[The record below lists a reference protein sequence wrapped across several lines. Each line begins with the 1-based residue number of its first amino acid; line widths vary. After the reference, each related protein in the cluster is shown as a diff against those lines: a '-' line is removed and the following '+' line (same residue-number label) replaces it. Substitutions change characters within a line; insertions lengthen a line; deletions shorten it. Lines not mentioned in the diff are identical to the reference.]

1 MQQQHKIE
9 VRNDNFFV
17 RGYVVADDAGDSYDM
32 VFTGININRA
42 WKDDNTW
49 FGEYVGN
56 YALATLAGASNEA
69 AHAAGLAAAQTGRF
83 EPGTSEFQAAFDK
96 SVQRSKLSLQDLNF
110 KMPLNTIMQ
119 TQTTISVI

>member
-49 FGEYVGN
+49 FGEYVGG

-69 AHAAGLAAAQTGRF
+69 AHAAGLGRAQTGRF
-83 EPGTSEFQAAFDK
+83 EPG
-96 SVQRSKLSLQDLNF
+96 NG
-110 KMPLNTIMQ
+110 
-119 TQTTISVI
+119 

>member
-1 MQQQHKIE
+1 M
-9 VRNDNFFV
+9 VS
-17 RGYVVADDAGDSYDM
+17 DDAGDSYDM

-42 WKDDNTW
+42 WKADNTW

-83 EPGTSEFQAAFDK
+83 EPGTAGFQAAFDK
-96 SVQRSKLSLQDLNF
+96 SVQ
-110 KMPLNTIMQ
+110 
-119 TQTTISVI
+119 